1 MFFKQIELIKL
12 KFLSFK
18 GCKNIC
24 KNSINI
30 KIFIKINVI
39 LYKYNVTFDLK
50 FLNLAKFRP
59 AV

>member
-1 MFFKQIELIKL
+1 MFVKQIELIKL

-30 KIFIKINVI
+30 KIFVKINVI

-50 FLNLAKFRP
+50 FLNLTKFRP
-59 AV
+59 AL